1 MAHRGAPLS
10 GLKNP
15 ILPVVAGAVL
25 ALDQISKSWVVAHMS
40 LGESREVASWLAPLF
55 SLTYVTNTGIVFGL
69 FQGIGDVFLIVVLI
83 AIGAIFLYYRHLPSG
98 PIPLH
103 IALGLQLGG
112 ALGNLVDRLLR
123 GAVVDFIDLNFWPL
137 HHWPIF
143 NLADTSIVT
152 GVGLLLLMMLTERDR
167 SSAAVPEGSGELER
181 PGAAE

>member
-1 MAHRGAPLS
+1 MH

-15 ILPVVAGAVL
+15 ILPITAGTVL
-25 ALDQISKSWVVAHMS
+25 ALDQLSKSWIVAHMS

-69 FQGIGDVFLIVVLI
+69 FQGMGDVLLIVVFV
-83 AIGAIFLYYRHLPSG
+83 AIGAILLYYRHLPPG
-98 PIPLH
+98 PTSLH
-103 IALGLQLGG
+103 VALGLQLGG
-112 ALGNLVDRLLR
+112 ALGNLVDRLTR

-152 GVGLLLLMMLTERDR
+152 GVVLLLLVMLTERDQQP
-167 SSAAVPEGSGELER
+167 VPVSDEGAILE
-181 PGAAE
+181 GHKTAE

>member
-1 MAHRGAPLS
+1 LLS
-10 GLKNP
+10 DLKNP
-15 ILPVVAGAVL
+15 ILPAVAGTIL

-40 LGESREVASWLAPLF
+40 FGESREVASWLAPLF

-69 FQGIGDVFLIVVLI
+69 FQGMGDVLLIVVLI
-83 AIGAIFLYYRHLPSG
+83 AISAIFLYYRHLPSG

-112 ALGNLVDRLLR
+112 ALGNLVDRLVR

-143 NLADTSIVT
+143 NLADASIVA
-152 GVGLLLLMMLTERDR
+152 GVVLLLLVMLTEKDR
-167 SSAAVPEGSGELER
+167 QPASAPEEGRGLEG
-181 PGAAE
+181 PEAAE

>member
-1 MAHRGAPLS
+1 MS

-15 ILPVVAGAVL
+15 ILPAIVGAVL
-25 ALDQISKSWVVAHMS
+25 ALDQLTKSWVVAHMS

-69 FQGIGDVFLIVVLI
+69 FQGMGDVLLIVVFI

-112 ALGNLVDRLLR
+112 ALGNLVDRLTR

-143 NLADTSIVT
+143 NLADASIVT
-152 GVGLLLLMMLTERDR
+152 GVILLLLVMLTERDR
-167 SSAAVPEGSGELER
+167 QPTSAPEESRSLGNPE
-181 PGAAE
+181 AAE

>member
-1 MAHRGAPLS
+1 LLS

-15 ILPVVAGAVL
+15 ILPTVAGTVL
-25 ALDQISKSWVVAHMS
+25 ALDQLSKSWVVAHMS

-69 FQGIGDVFLIVVLI
+69 FQGMGNLLLIVVFI
-83 AIGAIFLYYRHLPSG
+83 AIITIFLYYRHLPSG
-98 PIPLH
+98 PMSLH

-112 ALGNLVDRLLR
+112 ALGNLVDRLTR

-143 NLADTSIVT
+143 NLADTSIVA
-152 GVGLLLLMMLTERDR
+152 GVVLLLLVMLTEKERRPVSAPER
-167 SSAAVPEGSGELER
+167 SGGLESPE
-181 PGAAE
+181 AAE